1 MNFQSLKIRLIRE
14 IENLQDQALIEELLL
29 TIQEAD
35 KKEKREFETHV
46 TQSKALNEKWQCLDN
61 LSDWDDYFSPDIS
74 FRNMLRRLDSDII
87 SV

>member
-46 TQSKALNEKWQCLDN
+46 TQSKALNEK
-61 LSDWDDYFSPDIS
+61 
-74 FRNMLRRLDSDII
+74 
-87 SV
+87 